1 MTLTAT
7 TPFHIPAAL
16 PHAAPGDREWLLDCH
31 CAGPVVELLKARG
44 WEVIS
49 DPYAN
54 VHCTSPDQRVYVGFL
69 PETKEA
75 ASHGELW
82 HIQVKDTDG
91 EVAWTQTFGSNVPA
105 QAVAGFLAALIAF
118 PSRHCAC
125 V

>member
-7 TPFHIPAAL
+7 TPFHVPAAL
-16 PHAAPGDREWLLDCH
+16 PHAAPGDHEWLLDCH
-31 CAGPVVELLKARG
+31 CAGPVVELLKAQG

-54 VHCTSPDQRVYVGFL
+54 VHSTSPDQRVYVGFL
-69 PETKEA
+69 PETREA
-75 ASHGELW
+75 AHGELW

-91 EVAWTQTFGSNVPA
+91 EAAWTQTFGSNVPA

-118 PSRHCAC
+118 PNRYCAC
-125 V
+125 I